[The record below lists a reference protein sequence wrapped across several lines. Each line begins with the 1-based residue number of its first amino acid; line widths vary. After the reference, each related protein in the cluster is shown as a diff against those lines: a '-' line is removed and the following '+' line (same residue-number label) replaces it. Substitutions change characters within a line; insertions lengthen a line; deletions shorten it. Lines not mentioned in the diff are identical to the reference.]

1 MDSDNRIAQAK
12 VDEMFTDRWSPRS
25 FTSQPVEQW
34 EIDSMLEAARWAP
47 SCYNE
52 QPWSFAYAVTEKD
65 RARFASALVEQN
77 QVWAAK
83 APLLMFVVICKAF
96 KITGEPNGF
105 AVFDGGSAWMSL
117 ALQARKLGLYAHGM
131 AGFSKEKASQIL
143 GLKPET
149 HTIGAAIAVGRLGP
163 KDALPEKLA
172 AVEFPN
178 DRKPLSEMTW
188 NW

>member
-1 MDSDNRIAQAK
+1 MSGSNRVTEAQ
-12 VDEMFTDRWSPRS
+12 VDEMFIDRWSPRS
-25 FTSQPVEQW
+25 FTSQPIAQW

-52 QPWSFAYAVTEKD
+52 QPWSFAYATTEKD

-83 APLLMFVVICKAF
+83 APLLMFVVVSKQF
-96 KITGEPNGF
+96 KMTGELNGF
-105 AVFDGGSAWMSL
+105 AVFDGGAAWMSL

-131 AGFSKEKASQIL
+131 AGFSKEKASEIL
-143 GLKPET
+143 GLNPDT
-149 HTIGAAIAVGRLGP
+149 HTIGAAVAVGRIGR

-172 AVEFPN
+172 EVEFPN
-178 DRKPLSEMTW
+178 GRKPIAEMTFKW
-188 NW
+188 